1 MRKHKKGFTIVELV
15 IVIAVI
21 GILSAILIPTFI
33 NVTDNANKAALQS
46 DLSTSYS
53 MYAAEAADRVVGETE
68 TEIVFKAQAE
78 VELSKEVTENNAQ
91 VTKIYHFDEANRKW
105 VPNELEPNKANA
117 YVVTINKTDNEGKY
131 VVVEGKYVVDPDKS
145 AEQSTFGGYTFQYY
159 KEA

>member
-91 VTKIYHFDEANRKW
+91 VTKTYHFDNDKKQW
-105 VPNELEPNKANA
+105 VLGSISGATGTLT
-117 YVVTINKTDNEGKY
+117 YVVAGDTAA
-131 VVVEGKYVVDPDKS
+131 S
-145 AEQSTFGGYTFQYY
+145 HQASTFGDYTIQYY
-159 KEA
+159 KA